1 MSVAAMLENMHG
13 RQLGL
18 ALLCLSACGST
29 DSTGEATAGSGG
41 VLNVR
46 NDTASCPIF
55 AQSGTGGLASAAEN
69 LALAHAQYDRCSAR
83 CNQAR
88 AANCAVV
95 DYDGCVD
102 YCLSW
107 ENRTANGKCTAE
119 IGSYIDCWGTIADAC
134 AFPSGPVPRPC
145 AAALTK
151 ARCCLGLSPYEPP
164 R

>member
-1 MSVAAMLENMHG
+1 MSVAAILENMHG

-46 NDTASCPIF
+46 NDTASCPIL

-107 ENRTANGKCTAE
+107 ENRTANGKCTPKSAAT
-119 IGSYIDCWGTIADAC
+119 SIA
-134 AFPSGPVPRPC
+134 G
-145 AAALTK
+145 
-151 ARCCLGLSPYEPP
+151 GLSPTLARFRRVQYRVPA
-164 R
+164 RRR